1 MLRGAAGGA
10 WDLDKQAPESD
21 FILMDHLIK
30 GDPDATVDKWGLMIT
45 SILISWIFYLREFL
59 PFFFFFNQ
67 ALKLTMFQA

>member
-45 SILISWIFYLREFL
+45 SILILWIFYFREFL
-59 PFFFFFNQ
+59 PVFFFFFI
-67 ALKLTMFQA
+67 KL